1 MFKVTYMVSF
11 YNFIFLASHQL
22 AKPDV
27 KNTSPPHTHTLN
39 LIRTEN
45 HELHLRVSCT
55 NTRVS
60 FHLDKYINVI
70 SRYKYL
76 TLQILQSCVFTSIT
90 VTLVFTPNSFQA
102 ADNGSVLQ

>member
-1 MFKVTYMVSF
+1 MSKKYK
-11 YNFIFLASHQL
+11 H
-22 AKPDV
+22 
-27 KNTSPPHTHTLN
+27 SPPLN

-55 NTRVS
+55 NTRFS
-60 FHLDKYINVI
+60 FHLDTYINVI

-76 TLQILQSCVFTSIT
+76 TLKILQLCVFTSIT

>member
-1 MFKVTYMVSF
+1 MSKMQ
-11 YNFIFLASHQL
+11 A
-22 AKPDV
+22 
-27 KNTSPPHTHTLN
+27 PPLN

-76 TLQILQSCVFTSIT
+76 TLQILQSSHQSPSRLALLPIVFRLQIT
-90 VTLVFTPNSFQA
+90 GVYYSRSSDVYTPQMEKGA
-102 ADNGSVLQ
+102 VRVQ